1 MNEQAFIRIEHLTK
15 VFGKTVAVNDISLTG
30 EKGGFITLL
39 GPSGSGKTTIL
50 RMIAGFVQPDKGRM
64 YIGGNLLNNLPVH
77 RRGTAMV
84 FQSYALFPHLDV
96 FNNVAYGL
104 KLRKVSRSK
113 RKEQVEE
120 VLKLV
125 ELEGMENRQISQLSG
140 GQQQRVA
147 LSRALAISPKVL
159 LMDEPL
165 SNLDA
170 KLRINVRNEIK
181 ALQQHL
187 GITTIYVTHD
197 QEEAFSLSDKI
208 AIMKEGKLQQIGTPW
223 EIYHNPRNKFIAD
236 FIDMTNF
243 VEAKIETVDKESIIL
258 NTPGGRL
265 AMFRERSLEFL
276 PGQNILVTIR
286 SEGIRVNKYI
296 PVSSGDNVLKGE
308 IKQYSYMGKM
318 VKYWVNVGEGMTL
331 SVESLNPEKILTGK
345 VYIAFDKSCIYPIF
359 DKIG

>member
-50 RMIAGFVQPDKGRM
+50 RMIAGFVQPDEGRM
-64 YIGGNLLNNLPVH
+64 YIGGNLLNDLPVH

-208 AIMKEGKLQQIGTPW
+208 AIMKEGRLQQIGTPW